1 MLLIYFQ
8 KNASFDGFFLS
19 VLLKPKKERRR
30 KKSEEFK
37 EFEVE
42 RKFSKDIQKLFL
54 HSPLNCTLPGKE
66 SKLHAPFFPFLPP
79 QKNRKKKKD
88 QRIHKARNLEKPPV
102 SRKTYIPRVIEQ
114 LSRNSGENRR
124 NTDASFE
131 SGPGINLYSARSPI
145 PSRNNKDNSDR
156 ARQPVYKVSLSSPL
170 SLPPRFANERDLNA
184 SRVRF
189 SGGI

>member
-30 KKSEEFK
+30 KKSEEFE

-79 QKNRKKKKD
+79 QKNRKKKK
-88 QRIHKARNLEKPPV
+88 KRNK
-102 SRKTYIPRVIEQ
+102 
-114 LSRNSGENRR
+114 
-124 NTDASFE
+124 E
-131 SGPGINLYSARSPI
+131 SIKRETSKNL
-145 PSRNNKDNSDR
+145 
-156 ARQPVYKVSLSSPL
+156 L
-170 SLPPRFANERDLNA
+170 
-184 SRVRF
+184 
-189 SGGI
+189 

>member
-37 EFEVE
+37 EFQVE

-66 SKLHAPFFPFLPP
+66 SKLHAPFSPFFPL
-79 QKNRKKKKD
+79 KKIEKKKQGTK
-88 QRIHKARNLEKPPV
+88 NP
-102 SRKTYIPRVIEQ
+102 
-114 LSRNSGENRR
+114 
-124 NTDASFE
+124 
-131 SGPGINLYSARSPI
+131 
-145 PSRNNKDNSDR
+145 
-156 ARQPVYKVSLSSPL
+156 
-170 SLPPRFANERDLNA
+170 
-184 SRVRF
+184 
-189 SGGI
+189 